1 MLSRGRSKKASATV
15 DDLTLLVTLD
25 EATILHALQRRF
37 EHDEI
42 YTSTGAILVAINPF
56 APMPHI
62 YDEHTKGVYI
72 EHGNRRVTGEK
83 LPKLPPHVYAVAD
96 TAFRD
101 MNKDTWV
108 DASLANSNVLDALR
122 AEAAPVA
129 VQNQSILVSGE
140 SGAGKTETTKILMNY
155 LASVSSATTTNGH
168 AAERENVR
176 NRVLE
181 SNPILEAF
189 GNARTNRNNNSSR
202 FGKFIRLGFA
212 KDGSLLGASIST
224 YLLERVRLVSQSIGE
239 RNYHIFYELLRG
251 ATPDELTA
259 LCLTHVEDYKYLN
272 QTQCVDRKDGVD
284 DGDQYAKTRHAM
296 TTIGMSDDEQW
307 SVLELVA
314 AVLHLG
320 NITFVTLDGENDGCR
335 ITNESALASASHLLG
350 VDKDTLQK
358 NLCSRDI
365 NAGGDTVTVLLSP
378 EKAEV
383 TRDVM
388 AKTIYARLFHWLVDR
403 INVSIGYSPPADERF
418 IGVVDIFGFEIFAT
432 NSLEQL
438 CINYAN
444 EKLQQLFS
452 QFVFEM
458 EQKEYIKEAI
468 PWTFVSYPNND
479 EVVTMFESVR
489 PMGLFALLDEQCKL
503 PNGNDVSLFNT
514 YFDSFAATPHLHVS
528 KLQRGVQLFVI
539 AHYAGAVPYAA
550 AGFCDKN
557 KDHAH
562 TEALGYL
569 ASSSTPLLQT
579 LFTAPPA
586 SSSSTA
592 GTKQPS
598 TVVAKFKS
606 QLASLLSLLHTTAPH
621 FIRCIKPND
630 DASSTEFTVDR
641 VAEQLRCSGVL
652 EAAKISRTGYP
663 IRFPHASFVHSYLC
677 LTPSVP
683 FEKENLRGTATAIV
697 AALRAG
703 AFLQPPNAPPITF
716 ADEGRDNFQ
725 VGLTKVFLLLGAY
738 TQLNTVREELFGKA
752 VIAMQRVVRGFLAR
766 VVYRRMRAGILR
778 LQATF
783 RARRQARHYQRLRTS
798 VIIAQA
804 AVRRFLARRRYQTV
818 QRAVLTL
825 QCAYRCHLARKQLQ
839 AKRALAAT
847 LRLQSIVRMHQ
858 VRLRIR
864 PLLLA
869 AREAKRAAE
878 AAALAA
884 MPVLATRARPVRS
897 VFVEEFSE
905 SDSDD
910 DESISF
916 VDRRST
922 RLSLVASSSAY
933 VVIVEAGGSL
943 GVTLDVSNGAAI
955 VYRVHPTLSTTADVL
970 QITAGDTLVS
980 IDGRP
985 PVVPTTLPISVGG
998 GRRCFLFPP
1007 SAQPTLF
1014 EFEKAASGLVRVA
1027 STTSSSAKC
1036 YDVLWL
1042 EDKSLGLALRQDPT
1056 TARSIVT
1063 KISAYHNP
1071 GMVNVHEQDVLLAI
1085 NGNDVAQMEFPVVCD
1100 LLAQAARP
1108 LVLSFESSVRA
1119 YHTSSVTLLQ
1129 GAVLFHVIWDGGRLG
1144 VALKKNAV
1152 TKGPFPYVAKVQA
1165 GDSVVGRFNAKR
1177 SPLGLKVSRGDK
1189 LVKVNHQSIRD
1200 VPYESLLTQ
1209 LRAGAKPIILSFLK
1223 GKKPKTIGGA

>member
-62 YDEHTKGVYI
+62 YDEHTKGLYI
-72 EHGNRRVTGEK
+72 EHGNRRVHGEK
-83 LPKLPPHVYAVAD
+83 LPKLPPHIYAVAD

-122 AEAAPVA
+122 AEASPTIA

-140 SGAGKTETTKILMNY
+140 SGAGKTETTKIIMNY
-155 LASVSSATTTNGH
+155 LASVSSATTQNGH

-212 KDGSLLGASIST
+212 KDGTLLGASIAT

-251 ATPDELTA
+251 ASPDELAA
-259 LCLTHVEDYKYLN
+259 LSLTHVEDYKYLN

-284 DGDQYAKTRHAM
+284 DGDQYTKTRHAM
-296 TTIGMSDDEQW
+296 TTIGMSDEEQR
-307 SVLELVA
+307 SVLALVA

-320 NITFVTLDGENDGCR
+320 NITFVPLDGENEGCR
-335 ITNESALASASHLLG
+335 ISNESALASASCLLG
-350 VDKDTLQK
+350 VDKATLQK

-365 NAGGDTVTVLLSP
+365 RAGGDAITVLLSP

-388 AKTIYARLFHWLVDR
+388 AKTIYSHLFDWLVDR
-403 INVSIGYSPPADERF
+403 INVSIGYVPPTEERF

-452 QFVFEM
+452 QFVFEK
-458 EQKEYIKEAI
+458 EQEEYVKEAI
-468 PWTFVSYPNND
+468 PWTFVEYPNND
-479 EVVTMFESVR
+479 AVVTMFESVR

-503 PNGNDVSLFNT
+503 PNGNDVSLFTT
-514 YFDSFAATPHLHVS
+514 YFDSFASTPHLHVS
-528 KLQRGVQLFVI
+528 KLQRGVQLFVV

-550 AGFCDKN
+550 AGFCEKN

-562 TEALGYL
+562 TEAVGYL

-579 LFTAPPA
+579 LFTASA
-586 SSSSTA
+586 GSSA
-592 GTKQPS
+592 VTKQPS

-606 QLASLLSLLHTTAPH
+606 QLASLLSLLHLTAPH

-630 DASSTEFTVDR
+630 AASSTDFTVDR

-663 IRFPHASFVHSYLC
+663 IRFPHAAFVHSYLC
-677 LTPSVP
+677 LTPSVALD
-683 FEKENLRGTATAIV
+683 KENLRGTASAIV
-697 AALRAG
+697 AAFRAG
-703 AFLQPPNAPPITF
+703 TFLQPPNAPPIQF
-716 ADEGRDNFQ
+716 ANEGRDNFQ
-725 VGLTKVFLLLGAY
+725 VGLTKVFLLLGVY
-738 TQLNTVREELFGKA
+738 TQLNEVREALFGKA
-752 VIAMQRVVRGFLAR
+752 VITMQRVVRGYLAR
-766 VVYRRMRAGILR
+766 VVYCRVRAGVVR

-783 RARRQARHYQRLRTS
+783 RARRQARHYERLRAS
-798 VIIAQA
+798 AIVAQA
-804 AVRRFLARRRYQTV
+804 AIRRFLARRRYRKV

-825 QCAYRCHLARKQLQ
+825 QCAIRCHLARKQVQ
-839 AKRALAAT
+839 AKRSVAAT
-847 LRLQSIVRMHQ
+847 IRLQSIIRMHQ
-858 VRLRIR
+858 VRIRIR
-864 PLLLA
+864 PLLNA
-869 AREAKRAAE
+869 AREAAAAKRAAE

-884 MPVLATRARPVRS
+884 VPVLPTRTRPARS

-910 DESISF
+910 DDSISF

-922 RLSLVASSSAY
+922 RLSLAASTTAY
-933 VVIVEAGGSL
+933 SVIVEAGGSL
-943 GVTLDVSNGAAI
+943 GVTLDVSNGD
-955 VYRVHPTLSTTADVL
+955 VLVHRVHPTLSTTADVL
-970 QITAGDTLVS
+970 QVTAGDTLVS

-985 PVVPTTLPISVGG
+985 PMVPTSMPISVGG
-998 GRRCFLFPP
+998 CRRCFFFPP
-1007 SAQPTLF
+1007 VAHPTLF

-1027 STTSSSAKC
+1027 SSTTSSAKL

-1042 EDKSLGLALRQDPT
+1042 EDKSLGLALRQDAT
-1056 TARSIVT
+1056 TARCVVT

-1085 NGNDVAQMEFPVVCD
+1085 NGNAVGQMEFPVICD
-1100 LLAQAARP
+1100 LLAQASRP
-1108 LVLSFESSVRA
+1108 LVLSFESSVRS
-1119 YHTSSVTLLQ
+1119 YHTSSVTLLN

-1144 VALKKNAV
+1144 VALKKNAAK
-1152 TKGPFPYVAKVQA
+1152 KGPFPYVAKVQA
-1165 GDSVVGRFNAKR
+1165 GDSVIGRFNAKR
-1177 SPLGLKVSRGDK
+1177 SPLGIKVSRGDK

-1223 GKKPKTIGGA
+1223 GKKTKTVVA